1 MELPNS
7 KMVKHDGNNGRDRIS
22 ELPDDVLMGILSFLP
37 PEEAVLKTSFLS
49 HRWKQLWESL
59 PVSGFNFRVPMP
71 VCCRGGHVKN
81 LKDLRDGKYI
91 TVEDMKRECS
101 KFVEWVNN
109 VMISHQGSTIDE
121 LRVRFYLDKDSQ
133 RYIDKWIEIAM
144 RKQVKKLEL
153 DFPSLLHRPSN
164 AYYPFPQECFP
175 GIEFLT
181 SLCLVNVGVSDE
193 AMEFVLSNY
202 PMLETLHLRNS
213 PLLIHP
219 KVSGSSLRLK
229 HLNISHSESIQTIE
243 ISAPNLVSF
252 EYHKLRKVPF
262 HIWYAPKLSEL
273 DYSNWL
279 DFNIAYLVSQLYNYL
294 PQLVTLRLSL
304 FLMDLPRFPK
314 FTSLRNLTCITAR
327 IDNRLLLLKSLIQAS
342 PFLHKFKLLIKD
354 HKEFKSGIEEAGKE
368 EAQPNK
374 YLKEVEIVGFLGQS
388 VEVEF
393 VTYLLKIAI
402 KLEKIVIHGKL
413 ERMTQNLAH
422 QLMKN
427 RPGAELVQL

>member
-1 MELPNS
+1 MFFCLTLCLFDL
-7 KMVKHDGNNGRDRIS
+7 KKKKKKVKHDGNNRMDRIS

-59 PVSGFNFRVPMP
+59 PVSGFNFRVPLP
-71 VCCRGGHVKN
+71 VCCRGCHVKN
-81 LKDLRDGKYI
+81 MKDLRDGKYM

-121 LRVRFYLDKDSQ
+121 LRVRFYLDKDSK
-133 RYIDKWIEIAM
+133 RCIDKWIEIAM

-164 AYYPFPQECFP
+164 AFHPFPQECFP

-193 AMEFVLSNY
+193 AMEFVLSNC
-202 PMLETLHLRNS
+202 PMLETLYLKNS

-219 KVSGSSLRLK
+219 K
-229 HLNISHSESIQTIE
+229 

-262 HIWYAPKLSEL
+262 HIWYAPKLAEL

-314 FTSLRNLTCITAR
+314 FTSLRILTCITAS
-327 IDNRLLLLKSLIQAS
+327 IDNRLLLLKSLIEAS

-354 HKEFKSGIEEAGKE
+354 HKEFKSGIEEVGKE

-374 YLKEVEIVGFLGQS
+374 YLKEVEIVGFLGNQWKLN
-388 VEVEF
+388 
-393 VTYLLKIAI
+393 LLLTCLKSPSS
-402 KLEKIVIHGKL
+402 LRRL
-413 ERMTQNLAH
+413 
-422 QLMKN
+422 
-427 RPGAELVQL
+427 